1 MNDKQAK
8 REIKRRIKKIEVIE
22 NKMFE
27 EKGYGFTMNSPH
39 ELMLRRLNCA
49 LKDIGYASKGPGS
62 TTRERLKCVY
72 ADRLATPEYGSEL

>member
-8 REIKRRIKKIEVIE
+8 REIKRRIKKITAIE
-22 NKMFE
+22 DEMFE
-27 EKGYGFTMNSPH
+27 EKGYGFIMNSPY

-49 LKDIGYASKGPGS
+49 LQDIGSAFKGPGS
-62 TTRERLKCVY
+62 SIREWGKCVF

>member
-8 REIKRRIKKIEVIE
+8 IEIKRRIKKITAIE
-22 NKMFE
+22 DKMFD
-27 EKGYGFTMNSPH
+27 EKGHGFTMNSPY

-62 TTRERLKCVY
+62 AIREYSKCVFS
-72 ADRLATPEYGSEL
+72 DRLETPEYGSEL